1 VAQRSEEFA
10 KRFEQVNSEFTRAV
24 ESSSDGQWRAVC
36 KDEGRAVGV
45 TAHHV
50 AVSHVGISGLVGAI
64 AAGAAMPPLTM
75 DNINEGNAA
84 HAAEHANCRKEETAK
99 LLRENGV
106 AAAQMVRGLSDDQ
119 LDKAGSFV
127 GQEMTAGQAIENV
140 LIGHVSGHLASLKA
154 AGGG

>member
-24 ESSSDGQWRAVC
+24 ESSSDAQWRAVC
-36 KDEGRAVGV
+36 KDEGWPFGV

-50 AVSHVGISGLVGAI
+50 AVSHAGISGLVGAM

-84 HAAEHANCRKEETAK
+84 HAAEQASCTKEETAK

-106 AAAQMVRGLSDDQ
+106 AAARMVRGLSDDQ
-119 LDKAGSFV
+119 LDKAGSFL
-127 GQEMTAGQAIENV
+127 GQEMTSGQAIENV

-154 AGGG
+154 AAGG